1 MKTRIG
7 YFIPEFPGQTHIFFW
22 REMQALR
29 ALDVQPEVVSTRT
42 PDPRIVS
49 HRWAPEAKKETEYL
63 FPPTPPSVFGALVE
77 FLRAGPRGWAR
88 CLTAIAQG
96 EGSILKKL
104 RLLPMLF
111 MGCELAWVARRK
123 GWSHVHV
130 HSCGNAA
137 IIAMFAALLG
147 AITYSLTLHGP
158 LEDYGPNQKL
168 KWRHAVFAL
177 VITRK
182 LRREVD
188 EQLAGALPPLIEIA
202 PMGVDLEKFHRQTSY
217 QPWEGTGPCRIFSC
231 GRLNPCKAHDDLIRA
246 VGRLRQQGIDAELH
260 IAGED
265 DSKTGEHRKALEELI
280 AELKL
285 TGKAVLLGA
294 VPEEKVR
301 AELEAAHMFALA
313 SLHEPLGVVIME
325 AMAIEA
331 PVVVTGAGG
340 VAELVDDGVDG
351 LLVEPRQP
359 EQLAE
364 AMLKLCRQPDLARQF
379 SVAGRRK
386 IQAAFHSGVSAET
399 MRRCLE
405 KSGVAGSEGVANR
418 AIPRHEP
425 VS

>member
-1 MKTRIG
+1 MKTQIG

-49 HRWAPEAKKETEYL
+49 HSWASEAKKETEYL
-63 FPPTPPSVFGALVE
+63 FPPTPSLAFGALVE
-77 FLRAGPRGWAR
+77 LLRTGPRGWGR
-88 CLTAIAQG
+88 CLTAVSQG

-111 MGCELAWVARRK
+111 MGGALASVARRRD
-123 GWSHVHV
+123 WSHIHV
-130 HSCGNAA
+130 HSCANAA
-137 IIAMFAALLG
+137 IIAMFASRLG
-147 AITYSLTLHGP
+147 VITYSMTLHGP

-177 VITRK
+177 VITKK

-202 PMGVDLEKFHRQTSY
+202 PMGVDLQRFQRQTPY

-246 VGRLRQQGIDAELH
+246 VGQLRQQGIDAELH

-280 AELKL
+280 TQLGLA
-285 TGKAVLLGA
+285 GKAVLLGA

-340 VAELVDDGVDG
+340 VAELVDDSVDG
-351 LLVEPRQP
+351 LLVEPRNPQ
-359 EQLAE
+359 QMAD
-364 AMLKLCRQPDLARQF
+364 AMLKLCRQPELARQF
-379 SVAGRRK
+379 SIAGRRK
-386 IQAAFHSGVSAET
+386 IQSAFHSGISAE
-399 MRRCLE
+399 MIRRCLE
-405 KSGVAGSEGVANR
+405 KAGVAGPDGVANR